1 MISIKAVN
9 TKKDI
14 LEFIKFPFSLYK
26 DNSYWVPP
34 LIKDELKIFDK
45 DNPIFKTAKAYYFLA
60 YQNNIIVGRIAAI
73 INWVEVKEQKKS
85 KLRFGWFDVIDDLA
99 VSKALFDEIAKIGKE
114 NQLQY
119 MEGPVGFSNM
129 DKAGMLTY
137 GFDELATMIG
147 IYNYDY
153 YPKHLAQLGFTEEAK
168 WHEYKIDFE
177 NIHLDKFGSLSNLIE
192 KRYNLKALTFKK
204 SKDILPYV
212 DEMFGLL
219 NKSYAEL
226 ESFVPIQ
233 QFQIDHYKEKY
244 ISFIH
249 PDFINCVVD
258 STGKLVAFAIT
269 MPSFSRAFQKAN
281 GSLFPFGFLH
291 LLKAM
296 KKNEYAEFYLIGVD
310 PEYQNKGVA
319 AILFREMHHV
329 FTKRGIKYIETN
341 PELADNQKVQL
352 LWKNFKPVLHKK
364 RQTFKLDLN

>member
-1 MISIKAVN
+1 MICIKAIN
-9 TKKDI
+9 TKKDLI
-14 LEFIKFPFSLYK
+14 NFIKFPFSLYK
-26 DNSYWVPP
+26 NNPYWVPP
-34 LIKDELKIFDK
+34 LIKDELKTFDEN
-45 DNPIFKTAKAYYFLA
+45 NPIFKTATAYYFLA
-60 YQNNIIVGRIAAI
+60 YQNNVVVGRIAAI
-73 INWVEVKEQKKS
+73 INWVEVNEQKKS

-99 VSKALFDEIAKIGKE
+99 VSQALLDEVVKIGKK

-119 MEGPVGFSNM
+119 IEGPVGFSNM

-147 IYNYDY
+147 IYNHDY
-153 YPKHLAQLGFTEEAK
+153 YPKHLAQLGFTKEAE
-168 WHEYKIDFE
+168 WHEYKIDFK
-177 NIHLDKFGSLSNLIE
+177 NIHLDKFEALSNLIE
-192 KRYNLKALTFKK
+192 KRYHLKALTFKK

-258 STGKLVAFAIT
+258 NTGKLIAFAIT

-281 GSLFPFGFLH
+281 GSLFPLGFLH

-296 KKNEYAEFYLIGVD
+296 KKNDYAEFYLIGVD
-310 PEYQNKGVA
+310 PEYQNKGVVS
-319 AILFREMHHV
+319 ILFREMHYV

-364 RQTFKLDLN
+364 RQTFKKNLD